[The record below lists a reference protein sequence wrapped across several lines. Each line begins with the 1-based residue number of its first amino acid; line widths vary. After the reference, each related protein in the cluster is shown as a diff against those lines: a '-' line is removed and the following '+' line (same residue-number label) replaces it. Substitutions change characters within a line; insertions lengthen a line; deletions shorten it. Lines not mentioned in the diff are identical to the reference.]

1 MILDEHVLGVDG
13 VQRIP
18 CASLLVRLSL
28 TSSTDEDTNKNVK
41 IFHLNEY
48 DNSLCE
54 PVLHTDINFQ
64 ASNSFELHQEQQLL
78 KYPKTEN
85 FISLYNSQFIS
96 IYNSVLFAFLK
107 NTKAAEN
114 YKTVPEENVHDF
126 EKISTATQDWLNNLL
141 PPCNSLKLDQLLD
154 YSYLSPYNKEAGLAV
169 NINQLYNMPS
179 LKKKSIF
186 NAFSAPVK
194 NTVFK
199 VIYSIYPGSSFYNND
214 NDMKIL
220 TNRNNFNNDEKNDD
234 NNNSKINLKRN
245 QSSSNILNNIF
256 NKNKND
262 NDDNDN
268 SSNINNINNNNDVSN
283 KINKNNF
290 NPKSNKNISALWGV
304 KFTENMAVE
313 SNLQAPLFTD
323 APQLFYPKNMNL
335 IYNNMET
342 NLCNDIYLIIDVRSV
357 YINDKKEKNNNN
369 NNNNNSNNNVD
380 LKSYWTILPLSKDA
394 RDPEIGK
401 MKSNRF
407 VNSGIFQL
415 PLFEGNFPHEF
426 VAEME
431 KLSTHERSGRSVF
444 DLILEKLEDQLVPN
458 DMLGKRER
466 EREIERER
474 NRERDKETERE
485 GERERRREREKV
497 REGEIEYERGRQRTI
512 EIEGKAE
519 RLRMLWKNYLEVR
532 IFCFRGF

>member
-1 MILDEHVLGVDG
+1 M
-13 VQRIP
+13 
-18 CASLLVRLSL
+18 LVHLSL
-28 TSSTDEDTNKNVK
+28 TSSTDEDTDKYVK

-54 PVLHTDINFQ
+54 PVLHTDLNFQ

-78 KYPKTEN
+78 KYPKIEN

-96 IYNSVLFAFLK
+96 IYNSILFAFFK
-107 NTKAAEN
+107 NMKAAEN
-114 YKTVPEENVHDF
+114 YKTVPEENVQDI
-126 EKISTATQDWLNNLL
+126 ERISTATQDWLNNLL
-141 PPCNSLKLDQLLD
+141 PPCNLLKFDQLLD

-169 NINQLYNMPS
+169 NINQLYNMPI

-220 TNRNNFNNDEKNDD
+220 TNRNNVNNDEKNDD
-234 NNNSKINLKRN
+234 NDNNKINLKRN
-245 QSSSNILNNIF
+245 QSSSNILNNLF

-268 SSNINNINNNNDVSN
+268 SNNINNINNSNNDMSSQ
-283 KINKNNF
+283 INKNNY
-290 NPKSNKNISALWGV
+290 NLKSNKNISALWGV

-335 IYNNMET
+335 IYNNVET
-342 NLCNDIYLIIDVRSV
+342 NLSNDIYLIIDVRSV

-369 NNNNNSNNNVD
+369 NNNNNSNSNNVD
-380 LKSYWTILPLSKDA
+380 LKSYWTIFPLSKDA

-415 PLFEGNFPHEF
+415 PLFEGNFPYKF
-426 VAEME
+426 VTEME
-431 KLSTHERSGRSVF
+431 KLSTLERSGRSVF
-444 DLILEKLEDQLVPN
+444 DLILEKLEEQLIPN
-458 DMLGKRER
+458 DVLGKTIQNIDSEK
-466 EREIERER
+466 EKF
-474 NRERDKETERE
+474 ERD
-485 GERERRREREKV
+485 
-497 REGEIEYERGRQRTI
+497 
-512 EIEGKAE
+512 
-519 RLRMLWKNYLEVR
+519 
-532 IFCFRGF
+532 